1 MPTQS
6 SPNGLGVK
14 DDAGTTSPIAGARS
28 ALLYLVG
35 SLLQGLGLLLIQPF
49 AIRVLDG
56 TQWGLVSTAV
66 VTIQVVVV
74 LLSAGLPLAI
84 TQRWFVSNNGR
95 ARSLAMYGFLALG
108 CLTVGLVAAAAIA
121 FFPIGGSGQ
130 VPWTMV
136 LALVSIG
143 LLGTVLGCQA
153 VLRAQDRPMVFVLL
167 SIGSSVVAN
176 LVGLAAVTTVGPTA
190 TNYLLAYTLAV
201 FATTLFAVVV
211 VRPKAPWS
219 VSGVVGES
227 GRIALPLLPH
237 TGALMLLTQG
247 PVLLLAA
254 TSGVATAGQY
264 GAVLIFSTGPLTV
277 LNALNNSWSTRIMSA
292 GEGELRSRLR
302 SVLVEAAVS
311 AVAVGM
317 LASAAATLGSIVL
330 SRDPEILAPVAQ
342 ILPLMSL
349 GYAAFLI
356 SSNVV
361 YVVHRTAM
369 MAYLTPAALFLAA
382 GAAVIPSMKG
392 DLLAVACIH
401 AVGFIVLGLLY
412 WLAIRRVTR
421 GSWPVRIF
429 ALALVAHAVQLGV
442 LLLLPAT
449 PTAGFVEVAVAIAAV
464 ACCAALWLKRR
475 SPLVAETAGRG
486 AGN

>member
-1 MPTQS
+1 M
-6 SPNGLGVK
+6 N
-14 DDAGTTSPIAGARS
+14 DDAGTPSPIAGARS

-84 TQRWFVSNNGR
+84 TQRWFATNNGR

-108 CLTVGLVAAAAIA
+108 CMIIGLVAAAVIA
-121 FFPIGGSGQ
+121 CLPIAGAGA

-153 VLRAQDRPMVFVLL
+153 VLRAQDRPVVFVLL

-176 LVGLAAVTTVGPTA
+176 LVGLAAVTVVGPTA
-190 TNYLLAYTLAV
+190 TNYLMAYTLAV
-201 FATTLFAVVV
+201 FATALFAFVV

-219 VSGVVGES
+219 VNGVVRES

-254 TSGVATAGQY
+254 TSGVTTAGQY

-292 GEGELRSRLR
+292 AEGELRSRLR
-302 SVLVEAAVS
+302 NVLVEAAVS

-330 SRDPEILAPVAQ
+330 SRDPEMLAPVAQ

-369 MAYLTPAALFLAA
+369 MAYVTPAALMLAA
-382 GAAVIPSMKG
+382 GAAVVPASKG
-392 DLLAVACIH
+392 DLRMVACIH
-401 AVGFIVLGLLY
+401 AVSFIVLGLFY
-412 WLAIRRVTR
+412 WLAIRKVTR
-421 GSWPVRIF
+421 GSWPLRIF
-429 ALALVAHAVQLGV
+429 ALALVAHVVQLGM

-449 PTAGFVEVAVAIAAV
+449 LTAGFIEVGVAMAVVVGCAV
-464 ACCAALWLKRR
+464 LWLKRR
-475 SPLVAETAGRG
+475 SPLIAETAGKG
-486 AGN
+486 IGN